1 MHVHAFIRHHHSLH
15 YYILL
20 RVMFRT
26 DGGGDPPAAGAMTD
40 LLFGLVFFGEL
51 ELSGFWP
58 VATASGFFRS
68 QALLACRGDD
78 PPPELPLLD
87 GAVALPPASR
97 DVTGG

>member
-1 MHVHAFIRHHHSLH
+1 
-15 YYILL
+15 
-20 RVMFRT
+20 MFRT

-40 LLFGLVFFGEL
+40 LLFGLVFFGEP
-51 ELSGFWP
+51 SGFWL

-68 QALLACRGDD
+68 QASLSLACCGDD

-97 DVTGG
+97 DVTDGWRLGPTGVVILPQRRL